1 MEICQS
7 ANIQQYKPK
16 YHSNK
21 QQYRNKIK
29 DLSSFQFF
37 YLAVVFCLFICWHSQ
52 TFLATTYNSYTLIFV
67 SWLRLR
73 NRIAYRCSQK
83 EKDGLWFLPYIFIG
97 TCVLHKR
104 SCFYKTIGIWK
115 GKYACLN
122 IVYFDLAYIRLMHK
136 LNRIFGFFLSAF

>member
-1 MEICQS
+1 MKIIWKSRLLSVVLLRHTYTESVSLFLSCERRKSQMEICQS

-83 EKDGLWFLPYIFIG
+83 RKGRAVVSALHLHWNLCSSQKKLFL
-97 TCVLHKR
+97 
-104 SCFYKTIGIWK
+104 
-115 GKYACLN
+115 
-122 IVYFDLAYIRLMHK
+122 
-136 LNRIFGFFLSAF
+136 